1 MTHQPPDRRSQRT
14 QQALIDALIA
24 LLSIK
29 HYDSISIQEIVDKAN
44 VGRSTFYAHFQTKDD
59 LLVMGFTRVL
69 DMLLGCVVFSERDD
83 HLELDTTALFQHA
96 SGHYELYK
104 TLTWGSGMEILTR
117 DGHNMLGLKIQ
128 ERLTQLMAD
137 DKKPSISLSILSYH
151 LAGSLL
157 LLLKWWLDNKMP
169 NTPQQMNDIVQQLV
183 MPGIRSTLSFVE
195 NGVLNHNNVK
205 APC

>member
-1 MTHQPPDRRSQRT
+1 
-14 QQALIDALIA
+14 
-24 LLSIK
+24 
-29 HYDSISIQEIVDKAN
+29 
-44 VGRSTFYAHFQTKDD
+44 
-59 LLVMGFTRVL
+59 
-69 DMLLGCVVFSERDD
+69 
-83 HLELDTTALFQHA
+83 
-96 SGHYELYK
+96 
-104 TLTWGSGMEILTR
+104 MEILTR

>member
-1 MTHQPPDRRSQRT
+1 MSQQGLDRRSQRT
-14 QQALIDALIA
+14 QQALMDALIA

-29 HYDSISIQEIVDKAN
+29 HYDSISIQDIVEKAN

-59 LLVMGFTRVL
+59 LLIMGFARVL
-69 DMLLGCVVFSERDD
+69 DMLLGFVVLSETNN

-104 TLTWGSGMEILTR
+104 TLTWGSGLDILTR
-117 DGHNMLGLKIQ
+117 DGHNTFSSKIQ
-128 ERLTQLMAD
+128 ERLTQFTAG
-137 DKKPSISLSILSYH
+137 KEISSVSLSILSYH

-169 NTPQQMNDIVQQLV
+169 NTPEEMNSIVQQLV
-183 MPGIRSTLSFVE
+183 MPGIRSTLGFS
-195 NGVLNHNNVK
+195 G
-205 APC
+205 